1 MSFTVSIPEG
11 FFAQEELSRLKELFG
26 LEKDEA
32 FQAALNGVV
41 LAGLKEYRDMFLG
54 DGLPSRADEIRQF
67 RLLYLILYHFQT
79 YIPNELEIS
88 TMFQIPESRS
98 RSLIRYVIA
107 RFRHE
112 IEKQIVDTVDAL
124 IKTAQKA
131 NTANDYHIY
140 IGADN
145 MYEEINR
152 IIHLAG
158 SKYRLLTRVLN
169 ESHLYVISADSL
181 AKVREYIKKY
191 KK

>member
-1 MSFTVSIPEG
+1 MSYTITIPKG
-11 FFAQEELSRLKELFG
+11 FLAEQEVVKLKELFD
-26 LEKDEA
+26 LEKDA
-32 FQAALNGVV
+32 DFQNALTGVV

-67 RLLYLILYHFQT
+67 RLLYLIENHFKT
-79 YIPNELEIS
+79 YIPNELEVA

-107 RFRHE
+107 RFRHD
-112 IEKQIVDTVDAL
+112 IEQQILNTVDDL
-124 IKTAQKA
+124 IGSAQ
-131 NTANDYHIY
+131 NVQGSSNYQIY

-152 IIHLAG
+152 IIHLSG
-158 SKYRLLTRVLN
+158 TKYRLLTRVLN
-169 ESHLYVISADSL
+169 ESHLYMISPDSL
-181 AKVREYIKKY
+181 DKVKEYIKKH